1 MDTAAP
7 GKAMKVR
14 RYAALAAAASL
25 ALASCA
31 TVEPERRAA
40 EYLDEAT
47 GATITRVEA
56 PFTFYSDD
64 PSRAANARDYL
75 DAAPLSVNRSGKYS
89 WWLWLGGWSTIDR
102 GASGGGPELAAVAA
116 LQLMVDGEPMD
127 LQFEAARD
135 GIPGA
140 GALPYTATVVPA
152 RIVLLPLT
160 GSQVVRLSRA
170 ADISIRTEMADG
182 EVRQWQPWA
191 RRGSW
196 TNFAELAAVQSDV
209 LP

>member
-14 RYAALAAAASL
+14 RYAVLATAASL
-25 ALASCA
+25 VLVSCA
-31 TVEPERRAA
+31 TVEPDRRAA

-75 DAAPLSVNRSGKYS
+75 DAAPLSVNQSGKYS
-89 WWLWLGGWSTIDR
+89 WWLWLGVWSTIDR
-102 GASGGGPELAAVAA
+102 GASGGDPELADIAT
-116 LQLMVDGEPMD
+116 LQLMVDGEPME
-127 LQFEAARD
+127 LGIQAATDR
-135 GIPGA
+135 IPGA
-140 GALPYTATVVPA
+140 GALPYTATVAPA
-152 RIVLLPLT
+152 TIVLLPLT
-160 GSQVVRLSRA
+160 GSQVLRLSRA
-170 ADISIRTEMADG
+170 ASISIRTEMADG
-182 EVRQWQPWA
+182 EVRQWQPWV
-191 RRGSW
+191 RHGSW
-196 TNFAELAAVQSDV
+196 TNFAELAAVQSGV